1 MTRKDAA
8 GSSRRKPTKKAVTR
22 SRSTTSSTTARAAPT
37 PPVDPDITGSVTDL
51 RLLTDDEQQ
60 QVWSYLVKGAS
71 PQLACRELGL
81 SLRRFWTT
89 LDHDPQFAIAMD
101 HLFRTL
107 SHNVLAA
114 LYQRAM
120 KGDKTAQQYWLR
132 TMPPFTGSS
141 AAPTESD
148 DDLTG
153 LTDAEL
159 FDRANAT
166 GVALPDAIA
175 ASLLSTSSVP
185 SPGGIPGGIA
195 DDDG

>member
-1 MTRKDAA
+1 MTSKDAA

-22 SRSTTSSTTARAAPT
+22 SRSTTFSTTAQVTQT
-37 PPVDPDITGSVTDL
+37 PPVDPDITGVPDL
-51 RLLTDDEQQ
+51 RLLTEDEQQ

-89 LDHDPQFAIAMD
+89 LDRDPQFAIAME

-132 TMPPFTGSS
+132 TMPPFTGPNSS
-141 AAPTESD
+141 ITEMN

-153 LTDAEL
+153 LSDAEL
-159 FDRANAT
+159 FDRARAT

-175 ASLLSTSSVP
+175 ACLLSTSSGP
-185 SPGGIPGGIA
+185 SPGGIPGGPA

>member
-1 MTRKDAA
+1 MTSKDAA
-8 GSSRRKPTKKAVTR
+8 GSSRRKPTKKAVTQ
-22 SRSTTSSTTARAAPT
+22 SRSTTSSTTAKVAPT
-37 PPVDPDITGSVTDL
+37 TPVDPAVTGVVPDT

-89 LDHDPQFAIAMD
+89 LDRDPQFAIAME

-132 TMPPFTGSS
+132 SLPPFTGTN
-141 AAPTESD
+141 AAPTEME
-148 DDLTG
+148 DDLAE
-153 LTDAEL
+153 LSDAEL
-159 FDRANAT
+159 LERARTT

-175 ASLLSTSSVP
+175 ACLLSTSGSP
-185 SPGGIPGGIA
+185 SPDGLSRGIA
-195 DDDG
+195 DDDR

>member
-1 MTRKDAA
+1 M
-8 GSSRRKPTKKAVTR
+8 SE
-22 SRSTTSSTTARAAPT
+22 
-37 PPVDPDITGSVTDL
+37 
-51 RLLTDDEQQ
+51 DEQQ

-89 LDHDPQFAIAMD
+89 LDRDPQFAIAME

-132 TMPPFTGSS
+132 TMPPFTGSNTT
-141 AAPTESD
+141 PTEKD
-148 DDLTG
+148 DDLTE
-153 LTDAEL
+153 LSDAEL
-159 FDRANAT
+159 VDRARAT

-175 ASLLSTSSVP
+175 ACLLSTSS
-185 SPGGIPGGIA
+185 SATSGGIPGGLA
-195 DDDG
+195 DDDR